1 MCRGYERRASAV
13 TIITGS
19 ASSAGK
25 PTKTA
30 KLNNYVEKIR
40 HEIRWDYGGCHCT
53 TTAARAALGHNS
65 GRKRSPSAAT
75 ATTAPKTHQNP

>member
-1 MCRGYERRASAV
+1 MCRGYERRASV
-13 TIITGS
+13 DTITTGS

-30 KLNNYVEKIR
+30 KLNSNIEKIR

-53 TTAARAALGHNS
+53 TTAARTALGHNS
-65 GRKRSPSAAT
+65 GRERTPSPTA
-75 ATTAPKTHQNP
+75 ATTAPNAH